1 MGKPNGN
8 GFTVGHTWKEEFQTK
23 FIPYLMD
30 CIGDADLYQHMYD
43 TIFNTRRCIK
53 GEKTRELSDKS
64 ELTGHIMCADEN
76 DNLKIKNIHVLYCDW
91 YNDED
96 KFQKTLKTLIG
107 IYNNDPNALKERDAF
122 MNTKYYDASW
132 TGPDEALN
140 EAEPP
145 KEVDAPKEV
154 ESVAAYT
161 PNATITGNNKTD
173 PVIQSMNN
181 TPEQNVFNSSIK
193 KEDDKERITFNSQFF
208 EDNRTQEPQNEA
220 SFIQR
225 LPDGRIIF
233 PDGTVYIDPNVLMA
247 NRTVYPMAPMTPE
260 QQAAVQNCVPIQ
272 YGGTPYVPEFVSMD
286 PDVNQIYNVEA
297 PEQATPEPVTENAA
311 PGYIID
317 NRILEQDDTKIPY
330 CEYVMDSGSVLAAR
344 TKFNNDNIFIPT
356 SKMATGL
363 IKRKRVIKEIY
374 KRTGMVSALFSFKYL
389 HDQNHFGI
397 WMCTCNNTW
406 LTIDYVNGAY
416 SFTEEAI
423 PSK

>member
-1 MGKPNGN
+1 MSSKLYDMS
-8 GFTVGHTWKEEFQTK
+8 WIESEE
-23 FIPYLMD
+23 
-30 CIGDADLYQHMYD
+30 
-43 TIFNTRRCIK
+43 
-53 GEKTRELSDKS
+53 EKKAKNKS
-64 ELTGHIMCADEN
+64 KQE
-76 DNLKIKNIHVLYCDW
+76 K
-91 YNDED
+91 
-96 KFQKTLKTLIG
+96 Q
-107 IYNNDPNALKERDAF
+107 
-122 MNTKYYDASW
+122 
-132 TGPDEALN
+132 
-140 EAEPP
+140 
-145 KEVDAPKEV
+145 KEVVSE
-154 ESVAAYT
+154 AAYT
-161 PNATITGNNKTD
+161 PNTTITGNKPD
-173 PVIQSMNN
+173 PVLQSMNN
-181 TPEQNVFNSSIK
+181 NIPEQNVFNSSIK
-193 KEDDKERITFNSQFF
+193 REDGKERVIFNSQFF
-208 EDNRTQEPQNEA
+208 EDNRTQEPHNEA

-247 NRTVYPMAPMTPE
+247 NRVVYPMAPMTPE

-297 PEQATPEPVTENAA
+297 PEQATPETVNENVA

-317 NRILEQDDTKIPY
+317 NRILEQDDGKIPY

-406 LTIDYVNGAY
+406 LTIDYVDGAY